1 MILTLKNISKQYRDK
16 LALTNLTLELN
27 EGVYGLLGPNGAG
40 KTTLMRIVAD
50 VLRPTEGRI
59 LLDGTDKSILGEHYR
74 EILGYLPQEL
84 GVYKNF
90 TAYDFL
96 MYIASLKGLDRRRAK
111 AKVVELTELTGL
123 KDSMNRR
130 CGVFSGGMK
139 RRLGIAQALL
149 NDPKLLILD
158 EPTAGLDPKER
169 IRFRNLIS
177 SIAGDR
183 IVLLSTHIVSD
194 LDMIDGSLILLK
206 NGSVLRTG
214 SGDDLVEG
222 LKGKVWSARIQERSF
237 SEYENRFPI
246 SNLTRKD
253 GCIELRIVSEERPS
267 EDAVQEAPTLEDMY
281 LYYFNETA
289 ASGRGEETA

>member
-16 LALTNLTLELN
+16 LTLTNLTLELN

-123 KDSMNRR
+123 KDSMNRC

-214 SGDDLVEG
+214 SGDALVEG
-222 LKGKVWSARIQERSF
+222 LTGKVWSARIQERSF

-267 EDAVQEAPTLEDMY
+267 EDAVREAPTLEDMY